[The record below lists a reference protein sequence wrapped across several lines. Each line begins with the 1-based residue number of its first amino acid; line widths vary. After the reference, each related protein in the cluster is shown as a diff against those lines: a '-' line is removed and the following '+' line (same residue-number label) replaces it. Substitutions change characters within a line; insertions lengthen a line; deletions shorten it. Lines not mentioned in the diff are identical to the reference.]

1 MSAAGLNFADTLMIR
16 GQYQEKPALPFVPG
30 MEIAGRID
38 ACGPGVAGFAP
49 GDRVMA
55 ALASGGFA
63 EAAVCSVENVVRLPG
78 SMDDVDAAGFA
89 IAYGTAY
96 GALCWAG
103 RLQAGETL
111 VVHGAAGGVGLAT
124 VECGRALRRV
134 IASARGA
141 DHLAVAAARGADATI
156 DTASEDVRAR
166 IRALTDGRGADVI
179 FDPIGGDLFQASL
192 RSIAWEGRLLVIGF
206 ASGQILQI
214 PANLLLVKN
223 ASAVG
228 FYWGSYRQH
237 DPARVRAAFEE
248 CCAGTARAGSRRWSR
263 TCCRSRRRGT
273 RWRACSRARAAAR
286 SCSASATGEER
297 AMAGRITVVQG
308 DVTGQPVDA
317 IVNAANERLLG
328 GGGVDGAIHRAVEF
342 ELKEECRKIGGCPTG
357 EARSP
362 RATGCLRGT

>member
-1 MSAAGLNFADTLMIR
+1 MRAILCRELSGVGGLELAEVPTPEPGPAEIRVRVHAAGLNFADTLIIR
-16 GQYQEKPALPFVPG
+16 GQYQEKPALPCVPG
-30 MEIAGRID
+30 MEIAGTIE

-55 ALASGGFA
+55 ALSHGGFA
-63 EAAVCSVENVVRLPG
+63 EMAVCSAENVVRLPG
-78 SMDDVDAAGFA
+78 GVDDVTAAGFA

-96 GALCWAG
+96 GALCWSG

-124 VECGRALRRV
+124 VECGRALGARV
-134 IASARGA
+134 IATARGS

-179 FDPIGGDLFQASL
+179 FDPIGGELFQASL

-206 ASGQILQI
+206 ASGEIPQI

-248 CCAGTARAGSRRWSR
+248 LLRWHQD
-263 TCCRSRRRGT
+263 
-273 RWRACSRARAAAR
+273 
-286 SCSASATGEER
+286 
-297 AMAGRITVVQG
+297 GRIKPLVSEVLPLAQAR
-308 DVTGQPVDA
+308 DA
-317 IVNAANERLLG
+317 LERLLSRKSSG
-328 GGGVDGAIHRAVEF
+328 KIVLNIDDG
-342 ELKEECRKIGGCPTG
+342 
-357 EARSP
+357 
-362 RATGCLRGT
+362 

>member
-1 MSAAGLNFADTLMIR
+1 MRAVQCKELTGLDGLVIGEIPEPNPGPGEMRVRVRAAGVNFADSLIIK

-38 ACGPGVAGFAP
+38 ACGPGVGGFAV

-55 ALASGGFA
+55 TLGHGGFA
-63 EAAVCSVENVVRLPG
+63 EAAVCSAEDVVRLPD
-78 SMDDVDAAGFA
+78 SMDDVTAAGFA

-124 VECGRALRRV
+124 VECGRALGARV

-141 DHLAVAAARGADATI
+141 DHLAVASEHGAAATI

-166 IRALTDGRGADVI
+166 IKALTGGRGADVI
-179 FDPIGGDLFQASL
+179 FDPIGGDVFEASL
-192 RSIAWEGRLLVIGF
+192 RSIAWGGRLLVIGF
-206 ASGQILQI
+206 ASGQIPRI

-228 FYWGSYRQH
+228 FYWGSYRRH
-237 DPARVRAAFEE
+237 DPARVRTAFE
-248 CCAGTARAGSRRWSR
+248 TLLRWY
-263 TCCRSRRRGT
+263 
-273 RWRACSRARAAAR
+273 
-286 SCSASATGEER
+286 GE
-297 AMAGRITVVQG
+297 GRISPLVSEVRPLAEAPQ
-308 DVTGQPVDA
+308 A
-317 IVNAANERLLG
+317 LERLL
-328 GGGVDGAIHRAVEF
+328 A
-342 ELKEECRKIGGCPTG
+342 RKSSGKIVLSMD
-357 EARSP
+357 EV
-362 RATGCLRGT
+362 